1 MEIENGR
8 EERES
13 REEEISFPPSPSF
26 HRTLKTEK
34 GRQNPGGKAAINRRG
49 RGERSEE

>member
-13 REEEISFPPSPSF
+13 REEEISSPPLPF
-26 HRTLKTEK
+26 LPQDIKDRK
-34 GRQNPGGKAAINRRG
+34 GKAKPG
-49 RGERSEE
+49 REASH

>member
-13 REEEISFPPSPSF
+13 REEEISSPSPSF

-34 GRQNPGGKAAINRRG
+34 GRQNQGGKAAINRRG